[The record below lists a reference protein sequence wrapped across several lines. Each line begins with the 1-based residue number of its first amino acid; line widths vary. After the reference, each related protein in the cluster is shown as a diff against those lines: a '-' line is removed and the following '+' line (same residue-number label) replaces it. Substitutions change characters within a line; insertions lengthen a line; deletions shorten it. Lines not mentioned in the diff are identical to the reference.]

1 MLSRR
6 SFLAVAGSA
15 VVAPTLLAQSA
26 GQSGT
31 PSTAAAGAKKNTL
44 LFENPELDFQ
54 AIRTLGQ
61 TYFGAADIMETAAT
75 CWRITPGDANSWY
88 DEWNQTASY
97 LEELAAKS
105 IEQGNT
111 FSAGTA
117 LMRAS
122 MYFRQAEFYLHGNPK
137 DPRILQAYNSSVR
150 CFHQGLEFTQPDIQ
164 PIEFPYEGKVLRGY
178 ALEATGA
185 DRPRP
190 LLILHTGFDGT
201 AEEVCLNAMGAQ
213 QRGFHCLVFD
223 GPGQGAAIRLEGL
236 TFTPEWE
243 KPVRSALSFA
253 RTHFGDLVDWDKVA
267 LNGISFGG
275 FLCARAAAF
284 IPEITALI
292 PNGGIYSFFD
302 TVLGFMGPEAL
313 EAVEKY
319 PKEFDEGAIE
329 YMKKDLTARWFFENG
344 MWTFGAATPSEL
356 ILAIKPYTLD
366 GIIDQIRCPVLVIDA
381 EDDQFMGNQP
391 QVVYEKLSA
400 PKELMK
406 FSMEFGAGLHCQ
418 IGAYAISSEKIFDW
432 LATKFS

>member
-1 MLSRR
+1 MI
-6 SFLAVAGSA
+6 
-15 VVAPTLLAQSA
+15 APTLLAQNAQQPS
-26 GQSGT
+26 T
-31 PSTAAAGAKKNTL
+31 PAATTAAAGAKKNTL
-44 LFENPELDFQ
+44 LFENSELDFQ

-88 DEWNQTASY
+88 DEWNKTASY
-97 LEELAAKS
+97 LEDLAAKS

-111 FSAGTA
+111 YSAGTA
-117 LMRAS
+117 LLRAS

-178 ALEATGA
+178 ALKATGV

-253 RTHFGDLVDWDKVA
+253 RTHFGDSVDWNKVA

-302 TVLGFMGPEAL
+302 TVLSFMGPEAL

-356 ILAIKPYTLD
+356 ILAIKPYTLE

-418 IGAYAISSEKIFDW
+418 IGAYGISSERIFNW
-432 LATKFS
+432 LANKLS